1 MKRQKSREIAMEL
14 LFSMELSK
22 NSIEETMEMFIE
34 NYEMSLDTIDM
45 DYVRN
50 VVEVTYKNKE
60 EVDAIIEKSM
70 TNWKKERIS
79 KVNLSIL
86 RLAIAEILYVND
98 VPGRVAINEAIE
110 LTKKYSD
117 EKSKAFVN
125 AVLDKALKVIEA

>member
-50 VVEVTYKNKE
+50 VIEVTYKNKE

>member
-22 NSIEETMEMFIE
+22 NSIEETIEMFIE
-34 NYEMSLDTIDM
+34 NYEMNLDTIDM
-45 DYVRN
+45 EYVRN
-50 VVEVTYKNKE
+50 ILEVVNNNKE
-60 EVDAIIEKSM
+60 EIDGIIEKSI

-86 RLAIAEILYVND
+86 RLAIAEILYVED
-98 VPGRVAINEAIE
+98 VPGRVAINEGIE

-117 EKSKAFVN
+117 EKSKSFVN
-125 AVLDKALKVIEA
+125 AVLDKALKIIEA

>member
-50 VVEVTYKNKE
+50 VIEVTYKNKE

-98 VPGRVAINEAIE
+98 VPGRLAINEAIE

>member
-98 VPGRVAINEAIE
+98 VPGRVAFNEAIE

-117 EKSKAFVN
+117 EKSMAFVN
-125 AVLDKALKVIEA
+125 AVLDNALKVIEA

>member
-1 MKRQKSREIAMEL
+1 
-14 LFSMELSK
+14 
-22 NSIEETMEMFIE
+22 
-34 NYEMSLDTIDM
+34 MSLDTIDM

-50 VVEVTYKNKE
+50 VIEVTYKNKE